1 MSPHTRR
8 RLVRQAT
15 NGTPS
20 SGSSRNESPRFMP
33 RDSESQY
40 GVVKLKK
47 SAARNNPNRNSTS
60 FQTSTLQEDLLK
72 LIGHQEYDKVPSP
85 SKSKVLNLLVRFHT
99 CERSDCFCSL
109 VFCLFFPL
117 SAFKTSYYH

>member
-20 SGSSRNESPRFMP
+20 SGSSRNESPRFATTANGTRGGGGDP
-33 RDSESQY
+33 NESQY

-47 SAARNNPNRNSTS
+47 SAARHNPNRNSTS

-72 LIGHQEYDKVPSP
+72 LIGQDYDKTTP
-85 SKSKVLNLLVRFHT
+85 KSLNKVCTYYKISTF
-99 CERSDCFCSL
+99 
-109 VFCLFFPL
+109 
-117 SAFKTSYYH
+117 SA

>member
-8 RLVRQAT
+8 RLVSRQAT

-20 SGSSRNESPRFMP
+20 SGSSRNESPRFATSVSGSGRGGNGNGGDP
-33 RDSESQY
+33 NESQY

-47 SAARNNPNRNSTS
+47 SVGARHNPNRNSTS

-72 LIGHQEYDKVPSP
+72 LIGQDYDKANP
-85 SKSKVLNLLVRFHT
+85 KSLNKVCKIQITF
-99 CERSDCFCSL
+99 
-109 VFCLFFPL
+109 
-117 SAFKTSYYH
+117 

>member
-20 SGSSRNESPRFMP
+20 SGSSRNESPRFATTANGTRGGGVDP
-33 RDSESQY
+33 NESQY

-47 SAARNNPNRNSTS
+47 SAARHNPNRNSTS

-72 LIGHQEYDKVPSP
+72 LIGQDYDKTTP
-85 SKSKVLNLLVRFHT
+85 KSLNKVCTKKLAHFQHNFWDMLDLLNLI
-99 CERSDCFCSL
+99 
-109 VFCLFFPL
+109 
-117 SAFKTSYYH
+117 

>member
-20 SGSSRNESPRFMP
+20 SGSSRNESPRFANTSVSGSNGTGRGGNGSGDP
-33 RDSESQY
+33 NNESQY

-47 SAARNNPNRNSTS
+47 SVGARHNPNRNSTS

-72 LIGHQEYDKVPSP
+72 LIGQDYDKANP
-85 SKSKVLNLLVRFHT
+85 KSLNKVIVIQITF
-99 CERSDCFCSL
+99 
-109 VFCLFFPL
+109 
-117 SAFKTSYYH
+117 

>member
-20 SGSSRNESPRFMP
+20 SGSSRNESPRFATTANGTRGGGGDP
-33 RDSESQY
+33 NESQY

-47 SAARNNPNRNSTS
+47 SAARHNPNRNSTS

-72 LIGHQEYDKVPSP
+72 LIGQDYDKTTPKSLNKVCTKNYIFIIWDMNVY
-85 SKSKVLNLLVRFHT
+85 SKS
-99 CERSDCFCSL
+99 SGSM
-109 VFCLFFPL
+109 
-117 SAFKTSYYH
+117 

>member
-20 SGSSRNESPRFMP
+20 SGSSRNESPRFT
-33 RDSESQY
+33 RDTESQY

-47 SAARNNPNRNSTS
+47 SAARHNPNRNSTS

-72 LIGHQEYDKVPSP
+72 LIGQDYEKVPN
-85 SKSKVLNLLVRFHT
+85 KTKVFKIIVERLITKKTVSYSQGIFFISLNILNFQI
-99 CERSDCFCSL
+99 
-109 VFCLFFPL
+109 
-117 SAFKTSYYH
+117 